1 MENNNI
7 NGYLVGLDYYDP
19 INQAALQNSLGLG
32 YADYL
37 LGATIILPGNNW
49 RVNNPGHFHII
60 KKK

>member
-37 LGATIILPGNNW
+37 LGVTIILPGIVDNISL
-49 RVNNPGHFHII
+49 HQ
-60 KKK
+60 